1 MLVADV
7 MTRTV
12 RSTTPQ
18 STLSEVAAMMCLNR
32 LSGLPVIDTEARLVG
47 FIAER
52 DILHFLFPKL
62 EELMDSSGLR
72 DFEKM
77 EQQYGA
83 TLGLTVQDVMHSGAV
98 SVVADMPLLKATSVM
113 VRHRFRRIPVA
124 DENGRLVGIVSI
136 GDIHKALFKH
146 HLLNPQAGRRAA

>member
-18 STLSEVAAMMCLNR
+18 SSLAEVAAMMCLNR
-32 LSGLPVIDTEARLVG
+32 LSGLPVVDGDGVLAG

-52 DILHFLFPKL
+52 DILHYLFPRL
-62 EELMDSSGLR
+62 EELMDASAVR
-72 DFEKM
+72 DFERM
-77 EQQYGA
+77 EERYGA
-83 TLGLTVQDVMHSGAV
+83 TLDLTVADVMHRGAV
-98 SVVADMPLLKATSVM
+98 SVTAEMPLLKATSVM

-124 DENGRLVGIVSI
+124 DEAQRLVGVISI

-146 HLLNPQAGRRAA
+146 HLIDGAGGRRAA